1 MKRSHNIVDISKLPS
16 ESKELGNPLP
26 VMEHFATLQGEG
38 AWTGTASYFIRLAGC
53 DVGCHWCDVKDSWEV
68 HPDQYFSVEDLVIRV
83 KKTAVKHVVITGG
96 EPTIYNLTSLV
107 ETLHEQELKVHIE
120 TAGVHPLQ
128 GDIDWVCFSPK
139 KFMAPLPTYYHQ
151 SHELKVVIFNSHD
164 LAWAEEHAQQCADH
178 VQLFL
183 QPEWSKR
190 EKMLPQILDYIQQ
203 HPHWRLSQQ
212 THKYIGIP

>member
-1 MKRSHNIVDISKLPS
+1 MNKSYQTVDINSLPAT
-16 ESKELGNPLP
+16 SKELGNPLP

-53 DVGCHWCDVKDSWEV
+53 DVGCQWCDVKDSWQV
-68 HPDQYFSVEDLVIRV
+68 HPDQYFSVEELVNKV

-96 EPTIYNLTSLV
+96 EPTIYNLSLLTD
-107 ETLHEQELKVHIE
+107 TLHTHGLRVHIE
-120 TAGVHPLQ
+120 TAGVHPLL
-128 GDIDWVCFSPK
+128 GDFDWICFSPK
-139 KFMAPLPTYYHQ
+139 KFMAPLPPYYQ
-151 SHELKVVIFNSHD
+151 QAHELKVVIFNSHD
-164 LAWAEEHAQQCADH
+164 LKWAEEHAQKCADH

-190 EKMLPQILDYIQQ
+190 EKMLPLILNYIQQ